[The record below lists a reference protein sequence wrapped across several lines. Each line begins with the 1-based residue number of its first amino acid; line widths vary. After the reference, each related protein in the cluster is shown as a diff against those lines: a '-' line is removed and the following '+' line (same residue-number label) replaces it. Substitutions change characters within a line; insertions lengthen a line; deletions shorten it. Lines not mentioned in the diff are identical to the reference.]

1 MVVDNC
7 QKGDLCQKERKRIK
21 KELLEEE
28 RTKGVVGVD
37 SKRKREKKC
46 YSPAAAAEFAEDDL
60 AET

>member
-37 SKRKREKKC
+37 SKRERKKKC
-46 YSPAAAAEFAEDDL
+46 YSPAAAEFAEDDL